1 MWDGGE
7 AGKRLL
13 RTDAH
18 ARACRGVAFAP
29 DSVVIATASDDG
41 QLRLWDA
48 RHSALVHSFS
58 GHRGPVLGVAYS
70 SAGKYVA
77 SASADGSVKIWDVA
91 MRQLIHTFSDHR
103 APVWALAF
111 DDTGK
116 RLVSGGEDAL
126 LIQYT
131 VL

>member
-1 MWDGGE
+1 M
-7 AGKRLL
+7 
-13 RTDAH
+13 
-18 ARACRGVAFAP
+18 
-29 DSVVIATASDDG
+29 VVFFFFLFFLS
-41 QLRLWDA
+41 
-48 RHSALVHSFS
+48 S
-58 GHRGPVLGVAYS
+58 PVLGVAYS
-70 SAGKYVA
+70 SAGKYLA

-91 MRQLIHTFSDHR
+91 MRQLIHTFTDHK

-116 RLVSGGEDAL
+116 RLVSGGEDTL